1 MGNFFVFQLAASTIA
16 SVSSGASLMFWLI
29 LIANRDLSKIRLLH
43 RNPTLLCQAIIGA
56 IVFMGTIIS
65 IFLAAFYPVWKQ
77 VNDWTMLIAV
87 EDPSRPILTFE
98 TGVLLALPTIHEVIL
113 LTIII
118 IVTDDSSFFSDG
130 ISPRS
135 RHLIYSVVLALT
147 VVENIFI
154 FIQYLRLWIIC
165 AANEN
170 SPRVHSL
177 ERHFFY
183 LKMFVCPST
192 TVISRHRRALWA
204 ATTAAGLLSLISMII
219 TVLGYMIQPLW
230 TQFATVML
238 FDHMPT
244 AANGSLASNCSFE
257 LHEDALTIH
266 PLQSFNEFG
275 SRRH

>member
-1 MGNFFVFQLAASTIA
+1 M
-16 SVSSGASLMFWLI
+16 
-29 LIANRDLSKIRLLH
+29 
-43 RNPTLLCQAIIGA
+43 
-56 IVFMGTIIS
+56 
-65 IFLAAFYPVWKQ
+65 
-77 VNDWTMLIAV
+77 

-98 TGVLLALPTIHEVIL
+98 IGVLLVLPTIHEYLTLRNHLSQLLNSFAIALPVCKL
-113 LTIII
+113 LTL
-118 IVTDDSSFFSDG
+118 FSDG

-147 VVENIFI
+147 VVENIFL

-183 LKMFVCPST
+183 LKMFVCLST

-244 AANGSLASNCSFE
+244 AAIVADVKLAK
-257 LHEDALTIH
+257 T
-266 PLQSFNEFG
+266 EF
-275 SRRH
+275 SATP